1 MTTKFSF
8 AYLLVKFTDSQ
19 AEPITI
25 DRARRLFT
33 KIGRGGLFVVDWFD
47 ANTHGNVDV
56 GDSDVFGWFD
66 LEESSTEYNQKRA
79 NGASRGRIID
89 LGRAAATKA
98 GVDLSAFQN
107 VVVVTN
113 IEVDLFGSTNGV
125 AATAVIAGK
134 QRWEVQVA
142 PAVLCQEM
150 IHGLGASEHS
160 RRAGSDADYRDPW
173 DVMSMF
179 AASTGGH
186 PVETDLPIGPG
197 LNSAYMDRAGWL
209 DHSRVQTSATTL
221 TLRPLHRRDLPG
233 HLAAL
238 VNGWYVEYRPAVG
251 WDSGYGGSRIFV
263 HSRANNTSYLEAELG
278 AGDSFEVGDRLGIF
292 ESYFGVTVNSIDDG
306 TLSASVSIQA
316 KRAREFVV
324 GPAELFG
331 GVANDGGGFVII
343 GGKIVKVPPRSPL
356 IRVLERVAALEE
368 TSTRV
373 VPAHLEHEMR
383 IRILKGIAED
393 VAGQIDELT
402 EFHTPI
408 ARTEAGAEIDRASGE
423 PATGEAQGS

>member
-8 AYLLVKFTDSQ
+8 AYILVKFTDSQ
-19 AEPITI
+19 AEPITV

-33 KIGRGGLFVVDWFD
+33 KVGRGGQFVVDWFD

-89 LGRAAATKA
+89 LGRAAAAKA
-98 GVDLSAFQN
+98 NVDLSAFQN

-113 IEVDLFGSTNGV
+113 VEVDLFGSTGGV
-125 AATAVIAGK
+125 AATAAIAGK

-179 AASTGGH
+179 AAHTGGH

-197 LNSAYMDRAGWL
+197 LNSAFMDRAGWL
-209 DHSRVQTSATTL
+209 DLSRVQTSAATV

-238 VNGWYVEYRPAVG
+238 VNGWYVEYRPGVG
-251 WDSGYGGSRIFV
+251 WDSGYGVSRVFV

-278 AGDSFEVGDRLGIF
+278 TGDSFEVGDRLGIF

-306 TLSASVSIQA
+306 ALSASVTIQA
-316 KRAREFVV
+316 KRAREFVA

-331 GVANDGGGFVII
+331 GVASDGGGFVII
-343 GGKIVKVPPRSPL
+343 GGKIVRIPPRSPL
-356 IRVLERVAALEE
+356 IRVLEGVAALEN
-368 TSTRV
+368 TSSRA
-373 VPAHLEHEMR
+373 VPAHLEHAMR
-383 IRILKGIAED
+383 VRVLEGIAED
-393 VAGQIDELT
+393 VAGQLEELT
-402 EFHTPI
+402 EYHTPI
-408 ARTEAGAEIDRASGE
+408 ARADVAEFEPRSGAQSA
-423 PATGEAQGS
+423 GEARGS